1 MASSRQT
8 LRFGE
13 NDWGVW
19 VFPREERAAVPAG
32 VVVTADFGEALASLA
47 KGGTVVYTG
56 KSSIVGKGA
65 FEPVYWSSIH
75 FPSKDPSVALG
86 TWFDEDHP
94 VFAGFPTGDWM
105 DWQWRSLA
113 DGATVH
119 VLRNAPDGFDAIAMP
134 VSDIHFSEFL
144 ATMFELRAL
153 KGRMFV
159 CGYSLDADTPESRAL
174 RRSVFDYVASD
185 AFDPPVEI
193 DEAALRRMM
202 TPDPK
207 AVKELSRA
215 DYRVQTVNG
224 EMTLT
229 VLKATPVQGKFAV
242 RFFTDGDVEGEFEG
256 KKCVKGMSVDG
267 EMRLVGQMNREDAL
281 DGKFI
286 FKCRA
291 RKGALPRFA
300 GVEIIPQ

>member
-1 MASSRQT
+1 
-8 LRFGE
+8 
-13 NDWGVW
+13 
-19 VFPREERAAVPAG
+19 VFPNEKKAELPND
-32 VVVTADFGEALASLA
+32 VVMTADLESAVTALA
-47 KGGTVVYTG
+47 KGGRVIYTG
-56 KSSIVGKGA
+56 KSSLVGKGK

-86 TWFDEDHP
+86 TWFNEDHR
-94 VFAGFPTGDWM
+94 VFAEFPTENWM

-113 DGATVH
+113 EGATVH
-119 VLRNAPDGFDAIAMP
+119 VLKNAPAKLDAIAMP

-153 KGRMFV
+153 KGRLFV
-159 CGYSLDADTPESRAL
+159 CGYNLDADTPEAKAL
-174 RRSVFDYVASD
+174 RRSIFNYVAGED
-185 AFDPPVEI
+185 FKPAVEL

-215 DYRVQTVNG
+215 DYRVQTKNG
-224 EMTLT
+224 EMTLS

-256 KKCVKGMSVDG
+256 KKCVKEMAVDG

-291 RKGALPRFA
+291 KKGALPRFA